1 MIDEPSPKQHVVL
14 FAFVNVFYATVAQK
28 LLEPTIN
35 FCIEVAGDKIV
46 EQYSANDAC
55 RKVTIA
61 HDIDCGNPFL
71 LAMTDKEK
79 STYPRIFLKDY
90 ICAVEGMSAA
100 YRHFRIIEFAKLSDG
115 IDCYS
120 AI

>member
-1 MIDEPSPKQHVVL
+1 MNRLLTPKFEEAIKDYPLYSQDGKARDAVCVAI
-14 FAFVNVFYATVAQK
+14 FTIGNIRWFV
-28 LLEPTIN
+28 
-35 FCIEVAGDKIV
+35 
-46 EQYSANDAC
+46 QYSANDAC
-55 RKVTIA
+55 RKVSIA

-71 LAMTDKEK
+71 LAMTDIEK